1 FVVPLFDNGDTML
14 VRQWRHAWETS
25 SWEVPAG
32 TFDGDEDPLE
42 CARREL
48 AEETGL
54 VAARYRSLGVVHGA
68 AFLTGRAH
76 LFLAESLTESARNP
90 ETYEQDMEV
99 LRLPFAEA
107 LDAALEGE
115 IVHCGTVRIGRGG
128 RDLLALRIEQH
139 HAIGDRS
146 WVEVAVKRDLDAVP
160 CHLDAHHLGTLAELA
175 AKAATRLVDAE
186 LTAARVA
193 HEGQRFLVV

>member
-1 FVVPLFDNGDTML
+1 MVRGRSGHFELREDVIRFPDGAEAVYTVVASPDSSFVVPYFAGGDTML

-32 TFDGDEDPLE
+32 TFDEGEEALA

-54 VAARYRSLGVVHGA
+54 VAARYTSLGVVHGA

-76 LFLAESLTESARNP
+76 LFLAEGLTESKRSP

-99 LRLPFAEA
+99 LRLPFGEE
-107 LDAALEGE
+107 LHAALEGR
-115 IVHCGTVRIGRGG
+115 IVHSGSVT
-128 RDLLALRIEQH
+128 ALSR
-139 HAIGDRS
+139 
-146 WVEVAVKRDLDAVP
+146 
-160 CHLDAHHLGTLAELA
+160 
-175 AKAATRLVDAE
+175 
-186 LTAARVA
+186 AARA
-193 HEGQRFLVV
+193 LKLL

>member
-1 FVVPLFDNGDTML
+1 MSSKIAGRSGPFALREDVIRFPAGPDAVYTVLANPDSAFVVPYFDNGDTVL
-14 VRQWRHAWETS
+14 VRQWRHAWDES

-32 TFDGDEDPLE
+32 TFNEGEDPLE

-54 VAARYRSLGVVHGA
+54 VASRYSSLGVVHGA

-76 LFLAESLTESARNP
+76 MFLAESITETERNP

-107 LDAALEGE
+107 FEAALAGQ
-115 IVHCGTVRIGRGG
+115 IAHSGSVT
-128 RDLLALRIEQH
+128 ALSR
-139 HAIGDRS
+139 
-146 WVEVAVKRDLDAVP
+146 
-160 CHLDAHHLGTLAELA
+160 
-175 AKAATRLVDAE
+175 
-186 LTAARVA
+186 AARA
-193 HEGQRFLVV
+193 LKLI

>member
-1 FVVPLFDNGDTML
+1 VVSNPDSAFVVPYFENGDTML

-32 TFDGDEDPLE
+32 TFDEGEEPLA

-54 VAARYRSLGVVHGA
+54 IAKRYRSLGVVHGA

-76 LFLAESLTESARNP
+76 LFLAEGLTEQARSP

-99 LRLPFAEA
+99 MRLPFAEA
-107 LDAALEGE
+107 LDAALDGQV
-115 IVHCGTVRIGRGG
+115 VHSGSVT
-128 RDLLALRIEQH
+128 ALCR
-139 HAIGDRS
+139 
-146 WVEVAVKRDLDAVP
+146 
-160 CHLDAHHLGTLAELA
+160 
-175 AKAATRLVDAE
+175 
-186 LTAARVA
+186 AARA
-193 HEGQRFLVV
+193 LKLI

>member
-1 FVVPLFDNGDTML
+1 VVPYFDNGDTLL

-32 TFDGDEDPLE
+32 TFDEGEEPLQ

-54 VAARYRSLGVVHGA
+54 VATRYRSLGVVHGA

-76 LFLAESLTESARNP
+76 LFLAEGLTEAERSP

-99 LRLPFAEA
+99 HRVPLIEA
-107 LDAALEGE
+107 LDAALEGQ
-115 IVHCGTVRIGRGG
+115 IVHSGSVT
-128 RDLLALRIEQH
+128 ALCR
-139 HAIGDRS
+139 
-146 WVEVAVKRDLDAVP
+146 
-160 CHLDAHHLGTLAELA
+160 
-175 AKAATRLVDAE
+175 
-186 LTAARVA
+186 AAR
-193 HEGQRFLVV
+193 GLKLI

>member
-1 FVVPLFDNGDTML
+1 VSTTLRGKSGYFEMRDDGIHFPDGVDAVYTVVSNPDSAFVVPHFANGDTML
-14 VRQWRHAWETS
+14 VRQWRHAWNTS

-32 TFDGDEDPLE
+32 TCDGEEDALS

-76 LFLAESLTESARNP
+76 LFFAEELTESERRP
-90 ETYEQDMEV
+90 ETYEQDMEL

-107 LDAALEGE
+107 LGAALDGQ
-115 IVHCGTVRIGRGG
+115 IIHSGSVT
-128 RDLLALRIEQH
+128 ALCR
-139 HAIGDRS
+139 
-146 WVEVAVKRDLDAVP
+146 
-160 CHLDAHHLGTLAELA
+160 
-175 AKAATRLVDAE
+175 
-186 LTAARVA
+186 AARA
-193 HEGQRFLVV
+193 LKLI